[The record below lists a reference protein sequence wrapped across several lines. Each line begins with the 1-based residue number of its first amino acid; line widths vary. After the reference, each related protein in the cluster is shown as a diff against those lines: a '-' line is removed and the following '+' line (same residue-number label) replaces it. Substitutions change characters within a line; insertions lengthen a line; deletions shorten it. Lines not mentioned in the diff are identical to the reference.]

1 MTVHNK
7 IRRQFNCPYEKEI
20 NSLVD
25 DADSSFVAFVG
36 AAAFF
41 KRVEHPDV
49 LGDDRGVYSYQ
60 RVPRAAFP
68 PRQLGYPEAS
78 HGVADVVSQAR
89 VEGGLDE
96 ASLDVFTL
104 L

>member
-1 MTVHNK
+1 
-7 IRRQFNCPYEKEI
+7 
-20 NSLVD
+20 
-25 DADSSFVAFVG
+25 
-36 AAAFF
+36 
-41 KRVEHPDV
+41 
-49 LGDDRGVYSYQ
+49 VYSYQ

-104 L
+104 IS

>member
-1 MTVHNK
+1 MEIK
-7 IRRQFNCPYEKEI
+7 INLP
-20 NSLVD
+20 
-25 DADSSFVAFVG
+25 
-36 AAAFF
+36 FF
-41 KRVEHPDV
+41 KSVEHPDV
-49 LGDDRGVYSYQ
+49 LGDDRCVYSYQ

-104 L
+104 LNKHDVIVLIAHT